1 MPLDAIPSVLLKPL
15 AFITCFHEVRPLNPA
30 YVERLRQKV
39 RAIGVKPYPLSVTPA
54 GVLFGGRH
62 RYEAFKAE
70 GITECLMHI
79 SEPVSLDREAIELN
93 RASEDALPMTFVD
106 YAEMVWRK
114 QAAGA
119 TQQAI
124 AEEMGWSRSA
134 VADYAALRKIVPEAW
149 GVVATSGRPEMSP
162 SEGVATDV
170 VATATSFSERLL
182 REILQLTPDQQLDL
196 VQDLAAGRINKNK
209 FKAQAEAYRTRN
221 AIADWV
227 RHQLGEIDPA
237 IVDEAAAEVM
247 RGAYDAEWVAYAEN
261 GIDLPKLTRLVE
273 AARGVLPAAV
283 FLEIRPADSLILIH
297 GDFHAEIEKL
307 GDASVDAVITDPP
320 YRISTERIYRL
331 ASQADWN
338 KNFGAW
344 DNQPEGEFL
353 ADIRRWAASF
363 FRVMKPGA
371 SGFLFV
377 GEPYL
382 NIAQA
387 LFDAAGFEI
396 KGSFFWCRSNPGT
409 SVTKADFMPAMDHAI
424 QFVKPGARR
433 TFNYPGEPEGFNWFQ
448 SPICGGH
455 ERLKTPK
462 GDTLHGRAL
471 VYLDNAASAQKPEAV
486 IRHLMDLITL
496 LGDLVL
502 DGFMGTGTTGKVARD
517 TGRRFIGIEQD
528 AGFFAAAKARVEG

>member
-1 MPLDAIPSVLLKPL
+1 MPLDAPSSVLLKPL
-15 AFITCFHEVRPLNPA
+15 AFVSGFHEVRPLNSA

-39 RAIGVKPYPLSVTPA
+39 RAIGVKPYPLSVTSA

-62 RYEAFKAE
+62 RYEAFRAE

-79 SEPVSLDREAIELN
+79 SEPASLDREAIELN

-114 QAAGA
+114 QDADV
-119 TQQAI
+119 TQKAI
-124 AEEMGWSRSA
+124 AEELGWSRSA
-134 VADYAALRKIVPEAW
+134 VADYGALRKIAPEAW
-149 GVVATSGRPEMSP
+149 AVVAAFQHGSVPRGE
-162 SEGVATDV
+162 DD
-170 VATATSFSERLL
+170 ATSFVAAATFTENLL
-182 REILQLTPDQQLDL
+182 RNIILLTPAQQLDL

-209 FKAQAEAYRTRN
+209 FKVQAEAYRTRN

-227 RHQLGEIDPA
+227 RHQLGEIDPE
-237 IVDEAAAEVM
+237 IVGEAAAEVM
-247 RGAYDAEWVAYAEN
+247 RGAYDAEWVTYAEN
-261 GIDLPKLTRLVE
+261 GIDPPKLTRLVE
-273 AARGVLPAAV
+273 AARSRFAKKH
-283 FLEIRPADSLILIH
+283 SLILIL
-297 GDFHAEIEKL
+297 GDFHAEIAKL

-320 YRISTERIYRL
+320 YRISTDRIYRL

-353 ADIRRWAASF
+353 ADIRRWAEAF

-371 SGFLFV
+371 SGFMFV

-424 QFVKPGARR
+424 QFVKPDARR
-433 TFNYPGEPEGFNWFQ
+433 TFNYPGEPEAFNWFQ

-462 GDTLHGRAL
+462 GETLHPT
-471 VYLDNAASAQKPEAV
+471 QKPEAV
-486 IRHLMDLITL
+486 IRHLLDLITL
-496 LGDLVL
+496 PGDLVL

-517 TGRRFIGIEQD
+517 TGRRFVGIEQD
-528 AGFFAAAKARVEG
+528 AGFFAAARARVEG

>member
-1 MPLDAIPSVLLKPL
+1 MPLDASPSVLLKPL
-15 AFITCFHEVRPLNPA
+15 AFITAFHEVRPVNPA

-70 GITECLMHI
+70 GISECLMHV
-79 SEPVSLDREAIELN
+79 SEPASLDREAIELN
-93 RASEDALPMTFVD
+93 RASEDALPMSFVD

-114 QAAGA
+114 QADGA

-134 VADYAALRKIVPEAW
+134 VSNYLALKGVAPEAW
-149 GVVATSGRPEMSP
+149 NTI
-162 SEGVATDV
+162 
-170 VATATSFSERLL
+170 ATAMREASAPRQDGDVADIATPVAFTENLL
-182 REILQLTPDQQLDL
+182 RAIVVLTPDQQLDL

-227 RHQLGEIDPA
+227 RDQLGGIDPE
-237 IVDEAAAEVM
+237 IVNDATAEVA
-247 RGAYDAEWVAYAEN
+247 RGAYDAEWKAFAEQ
-261 GIDLPKLTRLVE
+261 GTDLAKLARLVE
-273 AARGVLPAAV
+273 AARARFAKKH
-283 FLEIRPADSLILIH
+283 SLILIE
-297 GDFHAEIEKL
+297 GDFHAEIAKL

-320 YRISTERIYRL
+320 YRISTDRIYRL

-353 ADIRRWAASF
+353 ADIRRWAEAF
-363 FRVMKPGA
+363 FRIMKPGA
-371 SGFLFV
+371 SGFMFV

-387 LFDAAGFEI
+387 LFDAVGFEI

-462 GDTLHGRAL
+462 GETLHPT
-471 VYLDNAASAQKPEAV
+471 QKPEAV

-496 LGDLVL
+496 PGDLVF
-502 DGFMGTGTTGKVARD
+502 DGFMGTGTTGRVARD
-517 TGRRFIGIEQD
+517 TGRRFIGIEQEP
-528 AGFFAAAKARVEG
+528 GFFAAAKARVEG

>member
-1 MPLDAIPSVLLKPL
+1 MPLDAPSSVLLKPL
-15 AFITCFHEVRPLNPA
+15 AFITAFHEVRPLNPA

-79 SEPVSLDREAIELN
+79 SEPASLDREAIELN
-93 RASEDALPMTFVD
+93 RASEDALPMSFFD

-114 QAAGA
+114 HAAGA
-119 TQQAI
+119 TQQVI
-124 AEEMGWSRSA
+124 AEEMGWSREA
-134 VADYAALRKIVPEAW
+134 VRNYAGLAKIDRRAWSVIGTAFQSGAAAQEEDAVPSV
-149 GVVATSGRPEMSP
+149 GTTVPFT
-162 SEGVATDV
+162 EG
-170 VATATSFSERLL
+170 LL
-182 REILQLTPDQQLDL
+182 RNILFLTAAQQLDL

-209 FKAQAEAYRTRN
+209 FKTQAEAYRTRN

-227 RHQLGEIDPA
+227 RDQLGEIDPE
-237 IVDEAAAEVM
+237 IVAEAAAEVM
-247 RGAYDAEWVAYAEN
+247 RGAYDAEWVTYAEN
-261 GIDLPKLTRLVE
+261 GIDPPKLTRLVE
-273 AARGVLPAAV
+273 AARARFAKKH
-283 FLEIRPADSLILIH
+283 SLILIH
-297 GDFHAEIEKL
+297 GDFHDEIAKL

-320 YRISTERIYRL
+320 YRISTDRVYRL

-353 ADIRRWAASF
+353 TDIRRWAEAF

-371 SGFLFV
+371 SGFMFV

-433 TFNYPGEPEGFNWFQ
+433 TFNYPGEPEAFNWFQ

-462 GDTLHGRAL
+462 GETLHPT
-471 VYLDNAASAQKPEAV
+471 QKPEAV

-496 LGDLVL
+496 PGDLVL

-528 AGFFAAAKARVEG
+528 AVFCAAARARVEG

>member
-1 MPLDAIPSVLLKPL
+1 MPLDAPFSVLLKPL
-15 AFITCFHEVRPLNPA
+15 AFITAFHEVRPLNPA

-79 SEPVSLDREAIELN
+79 SEPASLDREAIELN

-114 QAAGA
+114 QSVGA
-119 TQQAI
+119 TQKAI
-124 AEEMGWSRSA
+124 GDELGWSSQKTN
-134 VADYAALRKIVPEAW
+134 DYANLKRIAPQAW
-149 GVVATSGRPEMSP
+149 GVISATLQASAEVERGDAADGKS
-162 SEGVATDV
+162 
-170 VATATSFSERLL
+170 ATADFTEGLL
-182 REILQLTPDQQLDL
+182 RAIVQLTADQQLDL
-196 VQDLAAGRINKNK
+196 VQDLAGGRINKNK

-221 AIADWV
+221 AIQGWV
-227 RHQLGEIDPA
+227 RDQLGDIDPE
-237 IVDEAAAEVM
+237 IVREAAAEVM
-247 RGAYDAEWVAYAEN
+247 RGAYDAEWVAFAEQ
-261 GIDLPKLTRLVE
+261 GTGLAKLTRLVE
-273 AARGVLPAAV
+273 AARARFAKKH
-283 FLEIRPADSLILIH
+283 SLILIH
-297 GDFHAEIEKL
+297 GDFHQEVEKL

-320 YRISTERIYRL
+320 YRISTDRVYRL

-353 ADIRRWAASF
+353 TDIRRWADSF

-371 SGFLFV
+371 SGFIFV

-409 SVTKADFMPAMDHAI
+409 SVTKADFMPAMDYAI

-433 TFNYPGEPEGFNWFQ
+433 TFNYPGEPEAFNWFQ

-462 GDTLHGRAL
+462 GETLHPT
-471 VYLDNAASAQKPEAV
+471 QKPEAV

-496 LGDLVL
+496 PGDLVL

-517 TGRRFIGIEQD
+517 TGRRFVGIEQD
-528 AGFFAAAKARVEG
+528 TGFFGAAKARVEG

>member
-1 MPLDAIPSVLLKPL
+1 MPLDAPFSVLLKPL
-15 AFITCFHEVRPLNPA
+15 AFITTFHEVRPLNPA

-79 SEPVSLDREAIELN
+79 SEPASLDRESIELN
-93 RASEDALPMTFVD
+93 RASEDALPMSFVD

-114 QAAGA
+114 QDADV
-119 TQQAI
+119 TQKAI
-124 AEEMGWSRSA
+124 AEELGWSRST
-134 VADYAALRKIVPEAW
+134 VADYGALRKITPEAW
-149 GVVATSGRPEMSP
+149 RIVATFQVAAMSLG
-162 SEGVATDV
+162 EDVATTN
-170 VATATSFSERLL
+170 VATATFTEGLL
-182 REILQLTPDQQLDL
+182 RNILYLTADQQLDL
-196 VQDLAAGRINKNK
+196 VQDLATGRINKNK

-227 RHQLGEIDPA
+227 GDQLGEIDPE
-237 IVDEAAAEVM
+237 IVREAAAEVM
-247 RGAYDAEWVAYAEN
+247 RGAYDAEWVAFAEQ
-261 GIDLPKLTRLVE
+261 GTGLAKLTRLVE
-273 AARGVLPAAV
+273 AARARFAKKH
-283 FLEIRPADSLILIH
+283 SLILIH
-297 GDFHAEIEKL
+297 GDFHQEVEKL

-320 YRISTERIYRL
+320 YRISTDRVYRL

-338 KNFGAW
+338 RNFGAW

-353 ADIRRWAASF
+353 TDIRRWADAF

-371 SGFLFV
+371 SGFMFV

-409 SVTKADFMPAMDHAI
+409 SVTKADFMPAMDYAI

-433 TFNYPGEPEGFNWFQ
+433 TFNYPGEPEAFNWFQ

-462 GDTLHGRAL
+462 GETLHPT
-471 VYLDNAASAQKPEAV
+471 QKPEAV

-496 LGDLVL
+496 PGDLVL

-517 TGRRFIGIEQD
+517 TGRRFVGIEQD
-528 AGFFAAAKARVEG
+528 TGFFGAAKARVEG

>member
-1 MPLDAIPSVLLKPL
+1 MPLDAPFSVLLKPL
-15 AFITCFHEVRPLNPA
+15 AFVTTFHEVRPLNPA

-70 GITECLMHI
+70 GIIECLMHI
-79 SEPVSLDREAIELN
+79 SEPASLDRESIELN
-93 RASEDALPMTFVD
+93 RASEDALPMSFVD

-114 QAAGA
+114 QDADV
-119 TQQAI
+119 TQKAI
-124 AEEMGWSRSA
+124 AEELGWSRST
-134 VADYAALRKIVPEAW
+134 VADYGALRKITPEAW
-149 GVVATSGRPEMSP
+149 RIVATFQVAAMSLG
-162 SEGVATDV
+162 EDVATTN
-170 VATATSFSERLL
+170 VATATFTEGLL
-182 REILQLTPDQQLDL
+182 RNILYLTADQQLDL
-196 VQDLAAGRINKNK
+196 VQDLATGRINKNK

-227 RHQLGEIDPA
+227 GDQLGEIDPE
-237 IVDEAAAEVM
+237 IVREAAAEVM
-247 RGAYDAEWVAYAEN
+247 RGAYDAEWVAFAEQ
-261 GIDLPKLTRLVE
+261 GTGLAKLTRLVE
-273 AARGVLPAAV
+273 AARARFAKKH
-283 FLEIRPADSLILIH
+283 SLILIH
-297 GDFHAEIEKL
+297 GDFHQEVEKL

-320 YRISTERIYRL
+320 YRISTDRVYRL

-338 KNFGAW
+338 RNFGAW
-344 DNQPEGEFL
+344 DNQPESEFL
-353 ADIRRWAASF
+353 TDIRRWADAF

-371 SGFLFV
+371 SGFMFV

-409 SVTKADFMPAMDHAI
+409 SVTKADFMPAMDYAI

-433 TFNYPGEPEGFNWFQ
+433 TFNYPGEPEAFNWFQ

-462 GDTLHGRAL
+462 GETLHPT
-471 VYLDNAASAQKPEAV
+471 QKPEAV

-496 LGDLVL
+496 PGDLVL

-517 TGRRFIGIEQD
+517 TGRRFVGIEQD
-528 AGFFAAAKARVEG
+528 TGFFGAAKARVEG

>member
-1 MPLDAIPSVLLKPL
+1 MPLDASSSVELKPL
-15 AFITCFHEVRPLNPA
+15 DFITAFHEVRPLNPA

-79 SEPVSLDREAIELN
+79 SEPASLDREAIELN
-93 RASEDALPMTFVD
+93 RASEDALPMSFVD

-114 QAAGA
+114 QTAGA

-124 AEEMGWSRSA
+124 ADELGWSREAVRNYANLAKIDAQAWTAIGTTYQSPSSA
-134 VADYAALRKIVPEAW
+134 RSDDAVPSFGTDVPFTENLLRLIVPL
-149 GVVATSGRPEMSP
+149 
-162 SEGVATDV
+162 
-170 VATATSFSERLL
+170 TAA
-182 REILQLTPDQQLDL
+182 QQLEL
-196 VQDLAAGRINKNK
+196 AQDLAAGRINKNK
-209 FKAQAEAYRTRN
+209 FRAQAEAYRARN
-221 AIADWV
+221 AAITWLRGQLGDIDAEIAD
-227 RHQLGEIDPA
+227 D
-237 IVDEAAAEVM
+237 AAADVA
-247 RGAYDAEWVAYAEN
+247 RGIYDAEWKGGGEEGGA
-261 GIDLPKLTRLVE
+261 GPKLLSLVE
-273 AARGVLPAAV
+273 AARDKFAKKH
-283 FLEIRPADSLILIH
+283 SLILIH
-297 GDFHAEIEKL
+297 GDFHTEVARI

-320 YRISTERIYRL
+320 YRISSDRIYRL

-353 ADIRRWAASF
+353 ADIRRWAEAF

-371 SGFLFV
+371 SGFMFV

-387 LFDAAGFEI
+387 AFDAAGFEI

-409 SVTKADFMPAMDHAI
+409 SVTKADFMPAMDFAI
-424 QFVKPGARR
+424 QFAKPGARR
-433 TFNYPGEPEGFNWFQ
+433 TFNYPGEPEGFNWHRA
-448 SPICGGH
+448 PICGGH

-462 GDTLHGRAL
+462 GETLHPT
-471 VYLDNAASAQKPEAV
+471 QKPEAV

-496 LGDLVL
+496 PGDLVF
-502 DGFMGTGTTGKVARD
+502 DGFMGTGTAGKVARD
-517 TGRRFIGIEQD
+517 TGRKFIGIEQD
-528 AGFFAAAKARVEG
+528 TTFFAAAKTRVEG

>member
-1 MPLDAIPSVLLKPL
+1 MPLDAPFSVLLKPL
-15 AFITCFHEVRPLNPA
+15 AFITAFHEVRPLNPA

-62 RYEAFKAE
+62 RYEAFKGE

-79 SEPVSLDREAIELN
+79 SEPASLDREAIELN

-114 QAAGA
+114 QSVGA
-119 TQQAI
+119 TQKAI
-124 AEEMGWSRSA
+124 GDELGWSSQKTN
-134 VADYAALRKIVPEAW
+134 DYANLKRIAPQAW
-149 GVVATSGRPEMSP
+149 GVISATLQASAEVERGDAADGKS
-162 SEGVATDV
+162 
-170 VATATSFSERLL
+170 ATADFTEGLL
-182 REILQLTPDQQLDL
+182 RAIVQLTADQQLDL
-196 VQDLAAGRINKNK
+196 VQDLAGGRINKNK

-221 AIADWV
+221 AIQGWV
-227 RHQLGEIDPA
+227 RDQLGDIDPE
-237 IVDEAAAEVM
+237 IVREAAAEVM
-247 RGAYDAEWVAYAEN
+247 RGAYDAEWVAFAEQ
-261 GIDLPKLTRLVE
+261 GTGLAKLTRLVE
-273 AARGVLPAAV
+273 AARARFAKKH
-283 FLEIRPADSLILIH
+283 SLILIH
-297 GDFHAEIEKL
+297 GDFHQEVEKL

-320 YRISTERIYRL
+320 YRISTDRVYRL

-353 ADIRRWAASF
+353 TDIRRWADSF

-371 SGFLFV
+371 SGFIFV

-409 SVTKADFMPAMDHAI
+409 SVTKADFMPAMDYAI
-424 QFVKPGARR
+424 QLVKPGARR
-433 TFNYPGEPEGFNWFQ
+433 TFNYPGEPEAFNWFQ

-462 GDTLHGRAL
+462 GETLHPT
-471 VYLDNAASAQKPEAV
+471 QKPEAV

-496 LGDLVL
+496 PGDLVL

-517 TGRRFIGIEQD
+517 TGRRFVGIEQD
-528 AGFFAAAKARVEG
+528 TGFFGAAKARVEG

>member
-1 MPLDAIPSVLLKPL
+1 MPLDAPSSVLLKPL
-15 AFITCFHEVRPLNPA
+15 AFITAFHEVRPLNPA

-54 GVLFGGRH
+54 GLLFGGRH
-62 RYEAFKAE
+62 RYEAFRAE

-79 SEPVSLDREAIELN
+79 SEPASLDREAIELN
-93 RASEDALPMTFVD
+93 RASEDALPMSFVD

-124 AEEMGWSRSA
+124 AEEMGWSRGA
-134 VADYAALRKIVPEAW
+134 VSNYAALKMIAPAAWATIATTFQRTAAPPENDA
-149 GVVATSGRPEMSP
+149 VAENATT
-162 SEGVATDV
+162 VANQATDV
-170 VATATSFSERLL
+170 FTERLV
-182 REILQLTPDQQLDL
+182 RVILPLTGDQQLDL

-227 RHQLGEIDPA
+227 RDQLGDIDPE
-237 IVDEAAAEVM
+237 IVGEAAAEVA
-247 RGAYDAEWVAYAEN
+247 RGAYDAEWKAFAEQ
-261 GIDLPKLTRLVE
+261 GAELAKLTRLVE
-273 AARGVLPAAV
+273 AARARFAKKH
-283 FLEIRPADSLILIH
+283 SLILIQ
-297 GDFHAEIEKL
+297 GDIHAEIAKL

-320 YRISTERIYRL
+320 YRISTDRVYRL

-353 ADIRRWAASF
+353 ADIRRWAEAF

-371 SGFLFV
+371 SGFMFV

-433 TFNYPGEPEGFNWFQ
+433 TFNYPGEPEAFNWFQ

-462 GDTLHGRAL
+462 GETLHPT
-471 VYLDNAASAQKPEAV
+471 QKPEAV

-496 LGDLVL
+496 PGDLVL

-517 TGRRFIGIEQD
+517 TGRRFVGIEQD

>member
-1 MPLDAIPSVLLKPL
+1 MPLDAPSSVELKPL
-15 AFITCFHEVRPLNPA
+15 DFITAFHEVRPLNPA

-70 GITECLMHI
+70 GITECLMHV
-79 SEPVSLDREAIELN
+79 SEPASLDREAIELN
-93 RASEDALPMTFVD
+93 RASEDALPMSFVD

-114 QAAGA
+114 LAAGT

-124 AEEMGWSRSA
+124 ADEFGWSRSA
-134 VADYAALRKIVPEAW
+134 IADYAALRRISAEAW
-149 GVVATSGRPEMSP
+149 NVVATSQANALSRS
-162 SEGVATDV
+162 DDD
-170 VATATSFSERLL
+170 ATASVAAATFTENLL
-182 REILQLTPDQQLDL
+182 RSIVPLSGIQQLEL

-209 FKAQAEAYRTRN
+209 FRAQADAYRTRN
-221 AIADWV
+221 AIKGWV
-227 RHQLGEIDPA
+227 RDSLGGIDPE
-237 IVDEAAAEVM
+237 IMGEAMAEVM
-247 RGAYDAEWVAYAEN
+247 RGAYDAEWVAFAEK
-261 GIDLPKLTRLVE
+261 GVDPAKLIRLID
-273 AARGVLPAAV
+273 AARDRFAKKH
-283 FLEIRPADSLILIH
+283 SLILIQ
-297 GDFHAEIEKL
+297 GDFHQEVQKL

-320 YRISTERIYRL
+320 YRISSDRIYRL

-338 KNFGAW
+338 KNFGEW

-353 ADIRRWAASF
+353 ADIRRWADTF

-371 SGFLFV
+371 SGFMFV

-387 LFDAAGFEI
+387 AFDAAGFGI

-409 SVTKADFMPAMDHAI
+409 SVTKADFMPAMDFAI
-424 QFVKPGARR
+424 QFTKSGARR
-433 TFNYPGEPEGFNWFQ
+433 TFNYPGEPEGFNWHRA
-448 SPICGGH
+448 PICGGH

-462 GDTLHGRAL
+462 GETLHPT
-471 VYLDNAASAQKPEAV
+471 QKPEAV

-496 LGDLVL
+496 PGDLVF

-517 TGRRFIGIEQD
+517 TGRKFIGIEQD
-528 AGFFAAAKARVEG
+528 VTFFTAAKARVEG

>member
-1 MPLDAIPSVLLKPL
+1 MPLDASSSVELKPL
-15 AFITCFHEVRPLNPA
+15 DFVTAFHEVRPLNPA

-79 SEPVSLDREAIELN
+79 SEPESLDREAIELN

-114 QAAGA
+114 QDAGA
-119 TQQAI
+119 TQKAV

-134 VADYAALRKIVPEAW
+134 VADYGALRKITPEAW
-149 GVVATSGRPEMSP
+149 SIVATFQVAAVSQSEDVATSN
-162 SEGVATDV
+162 
-170 VATATSFSERLL
+170 VATATFTEGLL
-182 REILQLTPDQQLDL
+182 RNILFLTPDQQLDL

-209 FKAQAEAYRTRN
+209 FKTQAEAYRTRN

-227 RHQLGEIDPA
+227 RHQLGEIDPE
-237 IVDEAAAEVM
+237 IVAEAAAEVM
-247 RGAYDAEWVAYAEN
+247 RGAYDAEWIAFAEK
-261 GIDLPKLTRLVE
+261 GIDPARLIRLVD
-273 AARGVLPAAV
+273 AARDRFAKKH
-283 FLEIRPADSLILIH
+283 SLILIQ
-297 GDFHAEIEKL
+297 GDFHQEVQKL

-320 YRISTERIYRL
+320 YRISSDRIYRL

-338 KNFGAW
+338 KNFGEW

-353 ADIRRWAASF
+353 ADIRRWADAF

-371 SGFLFV
+371 SGFMFV

-387 LFDAAGFEI
+387 AFDAAGFEI
-396 KGSFFWCRSNPGT
+396 KGSFFWCRNNPGT
-409 SVTKADFMPAMDHAI
+409 SVTKADFMPAMDFAI
-424 QFVKPGARR
+424 QFTRPGARR
-433 TFNYPGEPEGFNWFQ
+433 TFNYPGEPEGFNWHRAA
-448 SPICGGH
+448 ICGGH

-462 GDTLHGRAL
+462 GETLHPT
-471 VYLDNAASAQKPEAV
+471 QKPEAV

-496 LGDLVL
+496 PGDLVF

-517 TGRRFIGIEQD
+517 TGRKFIGIEQD
-528 AGFFAAAKARVEG
+528 ATFFTAAKTRVEG

>member
-1 MPLDAIPSVLLKPL
+1 MPLDAPFSVLLKPL
-15 AFITCFHEVRPLNPA
+15 AFITTFHEVRPLNPA

-79 SEPVSLDREAIELN
+79 SEPASLDRESIELN
-93 RASEDALPMTFVD
+93 RASEDALPMSFVD

-114 QAAGA
+114 QDADV
-119 TQQAI
+119 TQKAI
-124 AEEMGWSRSA
+124 AEELGWSRST
-134 VADYAALRKIVPEAW
+134 VADYGALRKITPEAW
-149 GVVATSGRPEMSP
+149 RIVATFQVAAMSLG
-162 SEGVATDV
+162 EDVATTN
-170 VATATSFSERLL
+170 VATATFTEGLL
-182 REILQLTPDQQLDL
+182 RNILYLTADQQLDL

-227 RHQLGEIDPA
+227 GDQLGEIDPE
-237 IVDEAAAEVM
+237 IVREAAAEVM
-247 RGAYDAEWVAYAEN
+247 RGAYDAEWVAFAEQ
-261 GIDLPKLTRLVE
+261 GTGLAKLTRLVE
-273 AARGVLPAAV
+273 AARARFAKKH
-283 FLEIRPADSLILIH
+283 SLILIH
-297 GDFHAEIEKL
+297 GDFHQEVEKL

-320 YRISTERIYRL
+320 YRISTDRVYRL

-353 ADIRRWAASF
+353 TDIRRWADAF

-371 SGFLFV
+371 SGFIFV

-409 SVTKADFMPAMDHAI
+409 SVTKADFMPAMDYAI

-433 TFNYPGEPEGFNWFQ
+433 TFNYPGEPEAFNWFQ

-462 GDTLHGRAL
+462 GETLHPT
-471 VYLDNAASAQKPEAV
+471 QKPEAV

-496 LGDLVL
+496 PGDLVL

-517 TGRRFIGIEQD
+517 TGRRFVGIEQD
-528 AGFFAAAKARVEG
+528 TGFFGAAKARVEG

>member
-1 MPLDAIPSVLLKPL
+1 MPLDALSSVLLKPL
-15 AFITCFHEVRPLNPA
+15 TFVTGFHEVRPLNLI
-30 YVERLRQKV
+30 YVGLLQRKV
-39 RAIGVKPYPLSVTPA
+39 QAIGVKPYPLSVTPA

-70 GITECLMHI
+70 GVTECLMHI
-79 SEPVSLDREAIELN
+79 SEPDSLDREAIELN

-114 QAAGA
+114 QAEGE

-124 AEEMGWSRSA
+124 AGELGWSREKVRDYATLSRIDPQAWTMVGATFQSEA
-134 VADYAALRKIVPEAW
+134 VAREEDVAPTFGAAAPFTEN
-149 GVVATSGRPEMSP
+149 
-162 SEGVATDV
+162 
-170 VATATSFSERLL
+170 LL
-182 REILQLTPDQQLDL
+182 RSVIALTPEQQVEL
-196 VQDLAAGRINKNK
+196 VRDLASGRINKNK
-209 FKAQAEAYRTRN
+209 FRSQAEAYRTRN
-221 AIADWV
+221 AAAAWV
-227 RHQLGEIDPA
+227 RTQLGDIDA
-237 IVDEAAAEVM
+237 EIVDEAAAEVA
-247 RGAYDAEWVAYAEN
+247 RGAYDAEWKAA
-261 GIDLPKLTRLVE
+261 GGDGGAGPKLIRLVQ
-273 AARGVLPAAV
+273 AARDRFAKKH
-283 FLEIRPADSLILIH
+283 SLILIH
-297 GDFHAEIEKL
+297 GDFHHEVEKL
-307 GDASVDAVITDPP
+307 GEASVDAVITDPP
-320 YRISTERIYRL
+320 YRISTDRIYRL

-371 SGFLFV
+371 SGFIFV

-396 KGSFFWCRSNPGT
+396 RGSFFWCRSNPGT

-462 GDTLHGRAL
+462 GETLHPT
-471 VYLDNAASAQKPEAV
+471 QKPEAV

-496 LGDLVL
+496 PGDLVL

-517 TGRRFIGIEQD
+517 TGRRFIGIERDD
-528 AGFFAAAKARVEG
+528 AFFAAAKTRVEG

>member
-1 MPLDAIPSVLLKPL
+1 MPLDAPSSVQLKPL
-15 AFITCFHEVRPLNPA
+15 AFVTGFHEVRPLNPT

-62 RYEAFKAE
+62 RYEAFRAE

-79 SEPVSLDREAIELN
+79 SEPASLDREAIELN
-93 RASEDALPMTFVD
+93 RASEDALPMSFVD

-114 QAAGA
+114 QDADV
-119 TQQAI
+119 TQKAI
-124 AEEMGWSRSA
+124 AEELGWSRSA
-134 VADYAALRKIVPEAW
+134 VADFAALRKIAPEAW
-149 GVVATSGRPEMSP
+149 AVVAAFQQGSLPRGEDDATS
-162 SEGVATDV
+162 V
-170 VATATSFSERLL
+170 VAAATFTENLL
-182 REILQLTPDQQLDL
+182 RNIILLTPSQQLDL

-221 AIADWV
+221 AIAGWV
-227 RHQLGEIDPA
+227 RDQLGEIDPE
-237 IVDEAAAEVM
+237 IVDEAAAEVA
-247 RGAYDAEWVAYAEN
+247 RGAYDAEWIAFAEK
-261 GIDLPKLTRLVE
+261 GTDLAKLTRLVE
-273 AARGVLPAAV
+273 AARARFAKKH
-283 FLEIRPADSLILIH
+283 SLILIQ
-297 GDFHAEIEKL
+297 GDFHQEIAKL

-320 YRISTERIYRL
+320 YRISTDRVYRL

-353 ADIRRWAASF
+353 TDIRRWAEAF

-371 SGFLFV
+371 SGFMFV

-462 GDTLHGRAL
+462 GETLHPT
-471 VYLDNAASAQKPEAV
+471 QKPEVV

-496 LGDLVL
+496 PGDLVL

-528 AGFFAAAKARVEG
+528 PGFFAAAKARVEG

>member
-1 MPLDAIPSVLLKPL
+1 MPLDATPSVVLKPL
-15 AFITCFHEVRPLNPA
+15 SFVSAFHEVRPLNPA

-54 GVLFGGRH
+54 GLLFGGRH

-79 SEPVSLDREAIELN
+79 SEPASLDREAIELN

-114 QAAGA
+114 QAAGV
-119 TQQAI
+119 TQKAI
-124 AEEMGWSRSA
+124 ADELGWSSQKTN
-134 VADYAALRKIVPEAW
+134 DYANLKRIAPEAW
-149 GVVATSGRPEMSP
+149 EVVSATLREMA
-162 SEGVATDV
+162 ETTTGEVAETKS
-170 VATATSFSERLL
+170 ATADFSERLL
-182 REILQLTPDQQLDL
+182 REITALAAHQQLDL

-209 FKAQAEAYRTRN
+209 FRAQAEAYRTRN
-221 AIADWV
+221 AIQGWV
-227 RHQLGEIDPA
+227 RDQLGDIDPE
-237 IVDEAAAEVM
+237 IIDEAAAEVA
-247 RGAYDAEWVAYAEN
+247 RGAYDAEWKAFAEQ
-261 GIDLPKLTRLVE
+261 GTDLAKLNRLVE
-273 AARGVLPAAV
+273 AARARFAKKH
-283 FLEIRPADSLILIH
+283 SLILIQ
-297 GDFHAEIEKL
+297 GDFHEEIAKL

-320 YRISTERIYRL
+320 YRISTDRIYRL

-353 ADIRRWAASF
+353 ADIRRWAEAF

-371 SGFLFV
+371 SGFMFV

-462 GDTLHGRAL
+462 GETLHPT
-471 VYLDNAASAQKPEAV
+471 QKPEAV
-486 IRHLMDLITL
+486 IRHLMDLISL
-496 LGDLVL
+496 PGDLVL

-528 AGFFAAAKARVEG
+528 AGFFAAAKARVES

>member
-1 MPLDAIPSVLLKPL
+1 MPLDAPSSVLLKPL
-15 AFITCFHEVRPLNPA
+15 AFITSFHEVRPLNPA

-62 RYEAFKAE
+62 RYEAFRAE

-79 SEPVSLDREAIELN
+79 SEPASLDREAIELN
-93 RASEDALPMTFVD
+93 RASEDALPMSFVD

-114 QAAGA
+114 QNADV
-119 TQQAI
+119 TQKAI
-124 AEEMGWSRSA
+124 AEELGWSRST
-134 VADYAALRKIVPEAW
+134 VADYGALRKITPDAW
-149 GVVATSGRPEMSP
+149 RIVATFQAAAVSQ
-162 SEGVATDV
+162 SEDAATTNVAI
-170 VATATSFSERLL
+170 ATFTEGLL
-182 REILQLTPDQQLDL
+182 RNIIFLTADQQLDL

-209 FKAQAEAYRTRN
+209 FKVQAEAYRTRN

-227 RHQLGEIDPA
+227 RDQLGEIDPE
-237 IVDEAAAEVM
+237 IVAEAAAEVM
-247 RGAYDAEWVAYAEN
+247 RGAYDAEWVTYAEN
-261 GIDLPKLTRLVE
+261 GIDPPKLTRLVE
-273 AARGVLPAAV
+273 AARARFAKKH
-283 FLEIRPADSLILIH
+283 SLILIH
-297 GDFHAEIEKL
+297 GDFHDEIAKL

-320 YRISTERIYRL
+320 YRISTDRVYRL

-353 ADIRRWAASF
+353 TGIRRWAEAF

-371 SGFLFV
+371 SGFMFV

-433 TFNYPGEPEGFNWFQ
+433 TFNYPGEPEAFNWFQ

-462 GDTLHGRAL
+462 GETLHPT
-471 VYLDNAASAQKPEAV
+471 QKPEAV

-496 LGDLVL
+496 PGDLVL

-528 AGFFAAAKARVEG
+528 AGFFAAAKVRVEG